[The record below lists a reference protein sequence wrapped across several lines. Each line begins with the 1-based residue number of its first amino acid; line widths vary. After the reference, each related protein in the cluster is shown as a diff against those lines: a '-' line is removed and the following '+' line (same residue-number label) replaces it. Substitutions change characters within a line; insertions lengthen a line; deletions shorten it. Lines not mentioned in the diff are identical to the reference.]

1 VGLAVAEPLIAVPKG
16 VGKSVSV
23 GIQTK
28 EVEAPVAK
36 GDKVGVLSIY
46 VEDEL
51 VKQVPLL
58 AMEEVERG
66 SWLKILWDNITRF
79 LRDLIRRR

>member
-1 VGLAVAEPLIAVPKG
+1 MV
-16 VGKSVSV
+16 
-23 GIQTK
+23 
-28 EVEAPVAK
+28 
-36 GDKVGVLSIY
+36 VLSIY

>member
-1 VGLAVAEPLIAVPKG
+1 
-16 VGKSVSV
+16 V